1 MPTPNTHATTTP
13 KHPTNLTLEVL
24 VDLQQLVG
32 QQPAQLSD
40 LCPNLAHLGVAAAER
55 LARARKD
62 ARQQVLHLLDAV
74 VDGELP
80 EQPVGDARRLLGA
93 LPQHVLQE
101 QAVVLAHGGTAV
113 AVGGDLHE
121 RDGLDEAAVAHVDGR
136 LDLVLQVRAQVLA
149 DVVLIAHQLS

>member
-101 QAVVLAHGGTAV
+101 QAVVLAHRLSP
-113 AVGGDLHE
+113 VGVCRHLRRAPELLIHHDGNPIREMTREIDGD
-121 RDGLDEAAVAHVDGR
+121 
-136 LDLVLQVRAQVLA
+136 
-149 DVVLIAHQLS
+149 